1 MLAINFHYVGMP
13 EFPFSG
19 VHGISNAQFKKFIVW
34 VKENKHVID
43 PKDLN
48 SSKPCKLEGSADQIL
63 LTFDDGLNVILKMF
77 FLFWQRQ
84 ECQRYFFPCA
94 GMLENSSALS
104 THKAHFLRAQIPP
117 EEFCSRIRDFL

>member
-63 LTFDDGLNVILKMF
+63 LTFDDGLKCHIENVLPILAEAVSVSVIF
-77 FLFWQRQ
+77 SVCWD
-84 ECQRYFFPCA
+84 A
-94 GMLENSSALS
+94 
-104 THKAHFLRAQIPP
+104 
-117 EEFCSRIRDFL
+117 